1 MHLKPHLVYENKTIF
16 ICFLAISGILHLIFI
31 FSTSN
36 LSHLLKPDLN
46 YSDYGTK
53 ESNYVIEI
61 DLEPEGQKEENVEE
75 EELIEEEDLIESDV
89 NDEKRQLFV
98 DTSKM
103 AVDEETQAET
113 NKIGEKGSIAKDRY
127 SGKNN
132 INDQPRLESESTFP
146 GEVPDE
152 FAAVSQESG
161 MPIDVRL
168 SEPVEE
174 ETEETEE
181 TAENLVEEETAA
193 SLPEIDNSE
202 ELPVDDE
209 VKESDVTE
217 DESVVRDVS
226 AVDIEEMSS
235 QALGSQ
241 DTEPV
246 ENAEEIDSTVLESDV
261 VILESESRES
271 DDTDTDVVEEEREK
285 TDDPVEEYTE
295 TASISKTLMK
305 EIVEGR
311 RESVANKVQNRY
323 KSSDPQ
329 VINVPAGD
337 DAPFFEDT
345 ISNARVMGAESFNV
359 KKHEYAPY
367 YKQIKDNIRL
377 YWLLQYGTDASINQV
392 TKGYKPI
399 VVTFKVFPSGKIKNV
414 EITDSA
420 GNELLAS
427 KIRVSIQNTVIN
439 KFPDYIDEKHID
451 VKFSYFFF

>member
-1 MHLKPHLVYENKTIF
+1 
-16 ICFLAISGILHLIFI
+16 
-31 FSTSN
+31 
-36 LSHLLKPDLN
+36 
-46 YSDYGTK
+46 
-53 ESNYVIEI
+53 
-61 DLEPEGQKEENVEE
+61 
-75 EELIEEEDLIESDV
+75 
-89 NDEKRQLFV
+89 
-98 DTSKM
+98 
-103 AVDEETQAET
+103 
-113 NKIGEKGSIAKDRY
+113 
-127 SGKNN
+127 
-132 INDQPRLESESTFP
+132 
-146 GEVPDE
+146 
-152 FAAVSQESG
+152 
-161 MPIDVRL
+161 MPIDVSL
-168 SEPVEE
+168 SEPVE
-174 ETEETEE
+174 EETEE

-193 SLPEIDNSE
+193 SLSEIDNSE
-202 ELPVDDE
+202 ELPVNDE

-399 VVTFKVFPSGKIKNV
+399 VVTLKVFPSGKIKNV

>member
-75 EELIEEEDLIESDV
+75 EELIEEEGLIEADV
-89 NDEKRQLFV
+89 NEEKRQLFV
-98 DTSKM
+98 DTSGQV
-103 AVDEETQAET
+103 VDEETQAET

-132 INDQPRLESESTFP
+132 INDQPRLESESDFP

-174 ETEETEE
+174 ETEETV
-181 TAENLVEEETAA
+181 ENLVEEETAA
-193 SLPEIDNSE
+193 SLSEIDNSE
-202 ELPVDDE
+202 ELPVNDE